1 MLRGSIVPAVS
12 EPYVLTTTDAEKWRQ
27 VLPADVCVMGSLE
40 YVRII
45 EQQNGFSARLFVMET
60 GESTVVYPFFVRP
73 VAALPFAADTD
84 RNLQDTFTPEYT
96 GPLFIRSGSS
106 RDSEAKKFAD
116 TFARYCR
123 THGIVAE
130 FAHLSPWHDSEDLL
144 DPTCVMM
151 NREIVPVD
159 LTLGEEGLWTRSLTS
174 DARRQ
179 TRQAQK
185 AGVAVRWASSL
196 DDVRAFHRLH
206 AGTMDRRQAKE
217 SYRIPLEYFVAIFE
231 SMPKHAFIALA
242 EYEGHV
248 VAGGLY
254 LHGGTD
260 VYWHL
265 SAVDLEF
272 SRVRPVNKYVWETM
286 LWAVGAGKKRMLLGG
301 GYQPDDGVFRFKAGF
316 STLRAQFCTYRRVHD
331 EHAYRSLLKAWSAY
345 YGISP
350 SQVGFFPAYRSIPDG
365 QQQATRGS

>member
-12 EPYVLTTTDAEKWRQ
+12 EPYVLTTADAERWRR
-27 VLPADVCVMGSLE
+27 VLPADICVMGSLE

-45 EQQNGFSARLFVMET
+45 EQQNGFAARLFVMET
-60 GESTVVYPFFVRP
+60 GQTTIVYPFFVRS
-73 VAALPFAADTD
+73 VAALPFATD
-84 RNLQDTFTPEYT
+84 ANRNRGDTFTPEYT
-96 GPLFIRSGSS
+96 GPLFMGASGHQ
-106 RDSEAKKFAD
+106 DPEATQFAD
-116 TFARYCR
+116 RFARYCR
-123 THGIVAE
+123 ANGIVAE
-130 FAHLSPWHDSEDLL
+130 FAHLNPWHDSGALL
-144 DPTCVMM
+144 DPTCVVV
-151 NREIVPVD
+151 NREIVQVD
-159 LTLGEEGLWTRSLTS
+159 LTLGEEDLWTRSLTS

-217 SYRIPLEYFVAIFE
+217 SYRIPLDYFVGIFE
-231 SMPKHAFIALA
+231 SMPDHAFIALA
-242 EYEGHV
+242 EYQDRV

-254 LHGGTD
+254 FHGGTD

-265 SAVDLEF
+265 SAVDLAF

-301 GYQPDDGVFRFKAGF
+301 GYEPDDGVFRFKAGF
-316 STLRAQFCTYRRVHD
+316 SPLRAQFCTYRRVHD
-331 EHAYRSLLKAWSAY
+331 EHTYRALLDAWSAY
-345 YGISP
+345 FGEAHSP
-350 SQVGFFPAYRSIPDG
+350 SGFFPAYRSMPDG
-365 QQQATRGS
+365 H